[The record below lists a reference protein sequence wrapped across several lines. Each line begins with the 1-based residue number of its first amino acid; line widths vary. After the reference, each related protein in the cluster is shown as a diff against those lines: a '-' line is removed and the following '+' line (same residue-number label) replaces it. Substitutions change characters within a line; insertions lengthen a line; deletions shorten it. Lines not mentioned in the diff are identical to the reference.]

1 MTRHRFGPGAEIPG
15 PSALLGT
22 ASHVAIPIDHVA
34 DAALVSRDLEATEA
48 VCDVCEAPV
57 GDEPGGRGLLLWHRG
72 DDVREEEPVLCDDCA
87 TAITTRALG
96 RIEEDDDEG

>member
-1 MTRHRFGPGAEIPG
+1 MTRHRFGPGSDTSG
-15 PSALLGT
+15 PSALLGR
-22 ASHVAIPIDHVA
+22 ASPVAIPIDCVA
-34 DAALVSRDLEATEA
+34 DASLASRDAPAEA
-48 VCDVCEAPV
+48 VCDVCDAPV

-72 DDVREEEPVLCDDCA
+72 DDVREEEPVLCEACA

>member
-1 MTRHRFGPGAEIPG
+1 MTRHRFGPGTETSG

-22 ASHVAIPIDHVA
+22 ANPVAIPIDRVA
-34 DAALVSRDLEATEA
+34 DAALASRDAPTEA

-72 DDVREEEPVLCDDCA
+72 DDVREEEPVLCDECA